1 MVNSAFI
8 SLLLLQAIFQRS
20 VLFAYKRAS
29 FYHDSFLSSINDIFD
44 CLYFLGFETASRVG
58 GGVCDSPLNTS
69 FTKFNQK
76 IQKFDMLKKRQSY
89 SEFEEL
95 IEKKVSGQL

>member
-1 MVNSAFI
+1 M
-8 SLLLLQAIFQRS
+8 
-20 VLFAYKRAS
+20 RAS
-29 FYHDSFLSSINDIFD
+29 FYHYSLQSSINDY
-44 CLYFLGFETASRVG
+44 LYFLGFETASRVG
-58 GGVCDSPLNTS
+58 GGVCHSPLNTS
-69 FTKFNQK
+69 FTKLNQK

>member
-1 MVNSAFI
+1 MLIAEIVEA
-8 SLLLLQAIFQRS
+8 R
-20 VLFAYKRAS
+20 
-29 FYHDSFLSSINDIFD
+29 
-44 CLYFLGFETASRVG
+44 
-58 GGVCDSPLNTS
+58 GVCDSPLNTS

-95 IEKKVSGQL
+95 IEKKVGISKPFWID

>member
-1 MVNSAFI
+1 M
-8 SLLLLQAIFQRS
+8 QAIFQRS
-20 VLFAYKRAS
+20 VLFANKRAY
-29 FYHDSFLSSINDIFD
+29 FYQYSFLSSINDIFD
-44 CLYFLGFETASRVG
+44 CLYFLGFETAASRVG

-95 IEKKVSGQL
+95 IEKKVSGGQL